1 MWKAGW
7 AGGRCLVV
15 GVTVALSCWLP
26 SCRKRPLNANALYRR
41 VSRSVVTVVTYGR
54 DGKPTA
60 SGSGVVIDGRGSVLT
75 NYHVVQGG
83 TFFDVRYAD
92 AAGKA
97 ASMPARPIKAAASV
111 DLAELAVTDPRPF
124 SHANLASGV
133 PAVGTPV
140 FALGSPLTLQGT
152 LSEGIVSQIRSA
164 KGADLIQT
172 TAAIS
177 PGSSGGGLFLDSGD
191 LVGITSMTVQGG
203 QNLNFAISVAATKHL
218 KPCDAF
224 AAESV
229 EAGEAPTERIK
240 VAGIEIGLGM
250 KKEAVLSQIR
260 SPYGWSPEFP
270 ELPPNFPVFIRIW
283 ETVSTHVIGSLE
295 FTHDRVSEVSRE
307 WLEQNPFWARM
318 DRDQINVLM
327 NAGRSV
333 AGNGLRA
340 CTLEVLGKD
349 NDTSHSHDDILR
361 LRFSDDHVLD
371 IEASHIPY
379 APGPLLEIRNRLSEA
394 LRPVPPEKAATTGD

>member
-15 GVTVALSCWLP
+15 EVTVALNCWLL
-26 SCRKRPLNANALYRR
+26 SCRSGPLNAKALYRL
-41 VSRSVVTVVTYGR
+41 VSRSVVTVITYGR
-54 DGKPTA
+54 DGKPIAT
-60 SGSGVVIDGRGSVLT
+60 GSGVVVDSRGSVLT

-124 SHANLASGV
+124 SYANLASGV

-140 FALGSPLTLQGT
+140 FALGSPLTLQGS

-164 KGADLIQT
+164 EGADLIQT

-177 PGSSGGGLFLDSGD
+177 PGSSGGGLFLDTGD

-203 QNLNFAISVAATKHL
+203 QNLNFAISVAAAKNL
-218 KPCDAF
+218 KACDTF
-224 AAESV
+224 AVELP
-229 EAGEAPTERIK
+229 EAGEEPTERIK

-250 KKEAVLSQIR
+250 KKADLLSQIR
-260 SPYGWSPEFP
+260 SPYGCTPDSNLPNAQFILWENSPE
-270 ELPPNFPVFIRIW
+270 N
-283 ETVSTHVIGSLE
+283 SIGSVD
-295 FTHDRVSEVSRE
+295 FTKNDRVWYVARD
-307 WLEQNPFWARM
+307 WLQQKPYSICM
-318 DRDQINVLM
+318 DRDQIKALVG
-327 NAGRSV
+327 AGRSI
-333 AGNGLRA
+333 AANTPKT
-340 CTLEVLGKD
+340 CTFQMLTSDDAL
-349 NDTSHSHDDILR
+349 THSHSET
-361 LRFSDDHVLD
+361 LRFRFSEDHVLD
-371 IEASHIPY
+371 ISAVSFTDSPF
-379 APGPLLEIRNRLSEA
+379 PGPLLEIEDTLSTA
-394 LRPVPPEKAATTGD
+394 FRSVPPEKAARAGN